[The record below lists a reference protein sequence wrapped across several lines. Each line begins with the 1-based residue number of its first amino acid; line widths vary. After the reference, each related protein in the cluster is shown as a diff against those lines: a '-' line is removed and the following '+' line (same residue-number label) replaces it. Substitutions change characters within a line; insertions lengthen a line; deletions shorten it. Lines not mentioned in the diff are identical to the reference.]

1 MSERLDAL
9 EAGLSENG
17 GDIATWRSFMEHPG
31 WALMEKRLDHDRK
44 MRALAITANSVRS
57 VGEVFAQEFLKGEAS
72 GLGHALSMPQTEL
85 EQLELEAKKLAVLIE
100 GERDAVKME
109 ARAGERSRVPSDDG
123 SIASTSGTGSTN

>member
-1 MSERLDAL
+1 MSEKLDAL

-17 GDIATWRSFMEHPG
+17 SDVATWRSLMEHPG
-31 WALMEKRLDHDRK
+31 WALMEKRLDHDRR

-100 GERDAVKME
+100 GERDAIKSKE
-109 ARAGERSRVPSDDG
+109 RADERSRVPSDDG
-123 SIASTSGTGSTN
+123 SVPSASGTRS